1 MLYAMPR
8 AIPRAIPQRAT
19 RTVHLALVLLTSLM
33 LGLVLPASASAV
45 TKNGFDLSNSTLASK
60 DIKRG
65 GPEKDGIFALTFPE
79 FIDAKE
85 SPLAGSER
93 VLGVAINNIY
103 RAYPIRYLNIH
114 EVVNDRIEDQ
124 HFTVSFCPLC
134 GSGVLFATNVNLLE
148 KKPTSLNFGV
158 SGLLYNSDLLMYDRN
173 TQSLWSQ
180 ISAEAISGPMVGT
193 KLPTLPVWHTTWASW
208 QERHPQS
215 QIMQGDERF
224 ANAYKTN
231 PYPNYE
237 KQRGLYFSVTHKA
250 PRQFHPKEKVL
261 GVNLGGF
268 SKAYPFVKLR
278 EHGMQCFIDTI
289 AGQTIR
295 IEWDDANNSAWI
307 TDTDGKTM
315 ASLTS
320 FWFAWFT
327 FHPKTQI
334 FEYVDNAKL
343 KACQL

>member
-1 MLYAMPR
+1 MPPAMPPAMPR
-8 AIPRAIPQRAT
+8 AMPRAMS
-19 RTVHLALVLLTSLM
+19 LLWVLLTSL
-33 LGLVLPASASAV
+33 LLSLVLPAGASAV

-85 SPLAGSER
+85 SPLSGSKR
-93 VLGVAINNIY
+93 VLGVAINNTY
-103 RAYPIRYLNIH
+103 RAYPVRYLNIH
-114 EVVNDRIEDQ
+114 EVVNDRIGDQ

-134 GSGVLFATNVNLLE
+134 GSGVLFATNVNLLD

-224 ANAYKTN
+224 AKAYKTN

-237 KQRGLYFSVTHKA
+237 KNRGLYFSVTNKA

-261 GVNLGGF
+261 GVNLGGI
-268 SKAYPFVKLR
+268 SKAYPFIKLR
-278 EHGMQCFIDTI
+278 AYGKLCFTDKI

-295 IEWDDANNSAWI
+295 IEWDDANDSAWI
-307 TDTDGKTM
+307 TDAHGEPM

-327 FHPKTQI
+327 FHPQTQI
-334 FEYVDNAKL
+334 FEYVDNANL
-343 KACQL
+343 KACGT